1 MIQFVWKGNYLYVC
15 AGLGP
20 GICKDKQT
28 GFRESRLSCLRGYK
42 FRQNPDIRE
51 MCEVYDRAKWWG
63 HSTQIPVSQEG
74 ARIQG

>member
-1 MIQFVWKGNYLYVC
+1 MSV
-15 AGLGP
+15 LGQAQ
-20 GICKDKQT
+20 GFAKINKAIS
-28 GFRESRLSCLRGYK
+28 GFREPRLFCLRGYK

-63 HSTQIPVSQEG
+63 HSTQIPMSQEG